1 MLPPPPPAATDC
13 EETSQLLACGAGAP
27 IGSGLTTSRK
37 AMDKDTESILGGC
50 ISLVLGA
57 LLVFGGI
64 WIAAGHEA
72 AAFNRLTTGPK
83 VTTWD
88 AVWLDLRVEAR

>member
-1 MLPPPPPAATDC
+1 MKREACRVEDDPRNSQGMASKPRYSSLHR
-13 EETSQLLACGAGAP
+13 ET
-27 IGSGLTTSRK
+27 
-37 AMDKDTESILGGC
+37 
-50 ISLVLGA
+50 LVLNFIGIVLLGT
-57 LLVFGGI
+57 LLVGGV
-64 WIAAGHEA
+64 WIAASHEA

>member
-1 MLPPPPPAATDC
+1 MYREAFRVMSDPHN
-13 EETSQLLACGAGAP
+13 SQMGRLVSAVFALAWPLLIFFP
-27 IGSGLTTSRK
+27 L
-37 AMDKDTESILGGC
+37 LGGV
-50 ISLVLGA
+50 SWLQA
-57 LLVFGGI
+57 S
-64 WIAAGHEA
+64 HEA

>member
-1 MLPPPPPAATDC
+1 MAVFATVAP
-13 EETSQLLACGAGAP
+13 LLIILAGAGAFVW
-27 IGSGLTTSRK
+27 LQAT
-37 AMDKDTESILGGC
+37 
-50 ISLVLGA
+50 
-57 LLVFGGI
+57 
-64 WIAAGHEA
+64 HEA

>member
-1 MLPPPPPAATDC
+1 MAEEVFMVGTDPRY
-13 EETSQLLACGAGAP
+13 SQMRSSQAE
-27 IGSGLTTSRK
+27 LTLS
-37 AMDKDTESILGGC
+37 
-50 ISLVLGA
+50 LGA
-57 LLVFGGI
+57 LLIVFAICGGLV
-64 WIAAGHEA
+64 WLQASHEA

>member
-1 MLPPPPPAATDC
+1 MREFAVSFCPQTTEELVIDEFKEAA
-13 EETSQLLACGAGAP
+13 LVVV
-27 IGSGLTTSRK
+27 
-37 AMDKDTESILGGC
+37 GG
-50 ISLVLGA
+50 
-57 LLVFGGI
+57 LLV
-64 WIAAGHEA
+64 AALVAAPVIYVQASNEA

>member
-1 MLPPPPPAATDC
+1 MKC
-13 EETSQLLACGAGAP
+13 EETQQGVVKVRETAVSFCPQTQHQPMNDIDRDA
-27 IGSGLTTSRK
+27 
-37 AMDKDTESILGGC
+37 
-50 ISLVLGA
+50 A
-57 LLVFGGI
+57 LLMAGI
-64 WIAAGHEA
+64 LLLLCLIAGSVTYLQASSEA